1 MNVRQS
7 LLTAGFLGRFLFGL
21 LVEGIVTLG
30 LVFAVYLGWSLSF
43 DLRQVGHIPERCWIY
58 DVDGNVYSRLYGE
71 NRILVNVN
79 QVSPLFKKAL
89 LAREDSRFY
98 EHHGIDLVG
107 VSRAFTSNLS
117 HFTLLQGGS
126 TITQQLARNSFDLGK
141 RDLSRKILEA
151 FMAVRIELTFSKDQ
165 ILDDYI
171 NRIYFGSGYYG
182 LEAAARAY
190 FGKSAAQVNLPEAAT
205 LAGLIRSPNRYSPIN
220 NPSGAVAQRNEV
232 LDRMAELGYISSAE
246 EETAKST
253 LLKTTG
259 KKSAVPQQNYAMDAL
274 YRELQGIV
282 SQDEI
287 DSGGLK
293 IYTTLDPTLQL
304 AADSAVDSCL
314 TQIEAKTDYKHL
326 RKSAYTESDRANEE
340 STPYLQGAAL
350 VLDNHS
356 GGIRAIVGGRD
367 YQDSKFNRALQAVRS
382 VGSVAKPFI
391 YAAGYET
398 GWFPGTQISD
408 DPIRPGE
415 VPEAPHW
422 NPGNSDGAGRGL
434 LPLRDGLIFSR
445 NTMTIRVGEH
455 VGLGK
460 VQSLLTEAGLANNIP
475 KLPAIYLGTFG
486 STLKDITAAYTAFP
500 SGGVRR
506 EPYLIERIDD
516 KEGHVLYQA
525 HPLQRQILKPAIAWM
540 IAETLEGVL
549 SRGTA
554 ASAKSLG
561 LDRTAAGKTGTTD
574 DYKDAWFVGFTNSL
588 TCGVWVGFDQ
598 PQTIEQRGYG
608 AALALPI
615 WVKIMEKASR
625 TKYPDGDF
633 APPEPVVRV
642 ELCSVSNEI
651 ATDECRAAGTAYQIT
666 LPQSMMP
673 SQTCQVH
680 RGEPINPNAQ
690 PAGNQNNLRQ
700 RFLDSL
706 KKLFGG

>member
-1 MNVRQS
+1 MSARGAFS
-7 LLTAGFLGRFLFGL
+7 AIGFAGRFLFAL
-21 LVEGIVTLG
+21 FVEGILTLG

-43 DLRQVGHIPERCWIY
+43 DLRQVGHIPERCWVY

-71 NRILVNVN
+71 NRILVNAN

-98 EHHGIDLVG
+98 ENHGIDLVG
-107 VSRAFTSNLS
+107 ISRAFTRDMS
-117 HFTLLQGGS
+117 HFRLLQGGS

-151 FMAVRIELTFSKDQ
+151 FMAVRIDLTFSKDQ
-165 ILDDYI
+165 ILDYYI

-182 LEAAARAY
+182 LETAARAY
-190 FGKSAAQVNLPEAAT
+190 FGKSAAQVNLAEAAT

-220 NPSGAVAQRNEV
+220 NPTGAVAQRNEV
-232 LDRMAELGYISSAE
+232 LDRMAELGYISSSE

-253 LLKTTG
+253 PLKTTG
-259 KKSAVPQQNYAMDAL
+259 KKSPVPQQNYAKDAI
-274 YRELQGIV
+274 YHELQGIV

-287 DSGGLK
+287 DGGGLK

-304 AADSAVDSCL
+304 AADSALDSYL
-314 TQIEAKTDYKHL
+314 TQLEAKSDYKHP
-326 RKSAYTESDRANEE
+326 RKSAYSESDRTNEE
-340 STPYLQGAAL
+340 GTPYLQGAAL
-350 VLDNHS
+350 VIDNHT

-382 VGSVAKPFI
+382 VGSIAKPFI
-391 YAAGYET
+391 YAAAYES

-422 NPGNSDGAGRGL
+422 NPGNSDSSSRGML
-434 LPLRDGLIFSR
+434 ALRDGLIFSR
-445 NTMTIRVGEH
+445 NTMTVRVGEH

-460 VQSLLTEAGLANNIP
+460 VQAMLTEAGLGNNIP
-475 KLPAIYLGTFG
+475 KLPSIYLGTFG

-525 HPLQRQILKPAIAWM
+525 HPLQRQILKPSIAWM
-540 IAETLEGVL
+540 VAETLEGVL

-615 WVKIMEKASR
+615 WVKIIERASR

-633 APPEPVVRV
+633 APPEPLARV
-642 ELCSVSNEI
+642 ELCSVSNEL
-651 ATDECRAAGTAYQIT
+651 ATDACRSAGTAYQIT
-666 LPQSMMP
+666 LPQSVVP

-680 RGEPINPNAQ
+680 HGEPVNPNAQ
-690 PAGNQNNLRQ
+690 PADNQNNLRQ
-700 RFLDSL
+700 RFLDSV

>member
-1 MNVRQS
+1 MSVRGAF
-7 LLTAGFLGRFLFGL
+7 LTIGFLSRFLFAL
-21 LVEGIVTLG
+21 VVEGIIAAG
-30 LVFAVYLGWSLSF
+30 LVVAVYLGWSLSF

-79 QVSPLFKKAL
+79 QISPLFKKAL

-98 EHHGIDLVG
+98 GHHGVDVVG

-151 FMAVRIELTFSKDQ
+151 FMALRIELTFSKDQ
-165 ILDDYI
+165 IMDYYI

-190 FGKSAAQVNLPEAAT
+190 FGKSAAQVNLSEAAT

-220 NPSGAVAQRNEV
+220 NPSGAATQRNEV
-232 LDRMAELGYISSAE
+232 LDRMAELGYISTSE
-246 EETAKST
+246 EQAAKSAPLRT
-253 LLKTTG
+253 NG
-259 KKSAVPQQNYAMDAL
+259 KKSSVPQQNYAMDAL

-293 IYTTLDPTLQL
+293 IYTTLDPALQL
-304 AADSAVDSCL
+304 AADSAVDSLL
-314 TQIEAKTDYKHL
+314 TQVEDKSDYKHP
-326 RKSAYTESDRANEE
+326 RKSGYTESDRANEE
-340 STPYLQGAAL
+340 PTPYLQGAAL
-350 VLDNHS
+350 VIDNHT

-367 YQDSKFNRALQAVRS
+367 YKDSKFDRALQAVRS
-382 VGSVAKPFI
+382 VGSTAKPFI
-391 YAAGYET
+391 YAAGYES
-398 GWFPGTQISD
+398 GLFPGSQISD

-415 VPEAPHW
+415 VPEAPRW
-422 NPGNSDGAGRGL
+422 NPGNSDGSSRGM
-434 LPLRDGLIFSR
+434 LPLREGLIFSR

-460 VQSLLTEAGLANNIP
+460 VQSLLTEAGLGTNIP

-486 STLKDITAAYTAFP
+486 STLKDVTAAYTAFP

-525 HPLQRQILKPAIAWM
+525 RPVQRQILKPAISWM
-540 IAETLEGVL
+540 MAETLQGVL

-608 AALALPI
+608 ATLALPI

-633 APPEPVVRV
+633 APPEPVVQV

-651 ATDECRAAGTAYQIT
+651 ATDECRVAGTGYQIT
-666 LPQSMMP
+666 LPQSMVP

-680 RGEPINPNAQ
+680 KGEPINPNSE
-690 PAGNQNNLRQ
+690 PADNKNNLRQ
-700 RFLDSL
+700 RFLDSV

>member
-1 MNVRQS
+1 MSVRGAFF
-7 LLTAGFLGRFLFGL
+7 TIGFVGRFLFAL
-21 LVEGIVTLG
+21 VVEGIIAAG
-30 LVFAVYLGWSLSF
+30 LVFAVYLGWSFSF

-79 QVSPLFKKAL
+79 QISPLFKKAL
-89 LAREDSRFY
+89 LAREDSRFF
-98 EHHGIDLVG
+98 EHHGVDLVG
-107 VSRAFTSNLS
+107 VSRALTSNVS

-151 FMAVRIELTFSKDQ
+151 IMALRIELTFSKDQ
-165 ILDDYI
+165 ILDYYI

-190 FGKSAAQVNLPEAAT
+190 FGKSAAQVNLSEAAT

-232 LDRMAELGYISSAE
+232 LDRMAELGYISSADE
-246 EETAKST
+246 QAAKSAP
-253 LLKTTG
+253 LKTSG
-259 KKSAVPQQNYAMDAL
+259 KKSSVPQQNYAMDAL
-274 YRELQGIV
+274 YHELQGIV

-293 IYTTLDPTLQL
+293 IYTTLDPALQL
-304 AADSAVDSCL
+304 AADSAVASFL
-314 TQIEAKTDYKHL
+314 TQIEDKPDYRHP
-326 RKSAYTESDRANEE
+326 RKSAYTDSDRANEE
-340 STPYLQGAAL
+340 PTSYLQGAAL
-350 VLDNHS
+350 VIDNHT

-367 YQDSKFNRALQAVRS
+367 YKDSKFDRALQAVRS
-382 VGSVAKPFI
+382 IGSTAKPFI
-391 YAAGYET
+391 YAAGYES
-398 GWFPGTQISD
+398 GLFPGSQIND
-408 DPIRPGE
+408 DPIQYGE
-415 VPEAPHW
+415 VPEAPGW
-422 NPGNSDGAGRGL
+422 NPANSDGSSRGT
-434 LPLRDGLIFSR
+434 LPLREGLIFSR

-460 VQSLLTEAGLANNIP
+460 IQSLLTEAGLANNIP
-475 KLPAIYLGTFG
+475 KLPSIYLGAFG
-486 STLKDITAAYTAFP
+486 STLKDVTAAYTAFP

-516 KEGHVLYQA
+516 KDGHVIYQA
-525 HPLQRQILKPAIAWM
+525 RPLQRQILKPAISWM
-540 IAETLEGVL
+540 IAETLQGVL

-561 LDRTAAGKTGTTD
+561 LNRTAAGKTGTTD

-608 AALALPI
+608 ATLALPI

-633 APPEPVVRV
+633 PPPEPVTQV

-651 ATDECRAAGTAYQIT
+651 ATDACRAAGTAYQIT
-666 LPQSMMP
+666 LPQSIVP

-680 RGEPINPNAQ
+680 KGEPINPNSE
-690 PAGNQNNLRQ
+690 PADNKNLRQ

>member
-1 MNVRQS
+1 MNVG
-7 LLTAGFLGRFLFGL
+7 LTLFRIDFIFRFLFGL
-21 LVEGIVTLG
+21 VIEAIITIG
-30 LVFAVYLGWSLSF
+30 LVFAVYLGWSLTF

-79 QVSPLFKKAL
+79 QVAPLFKKAL

-98 EHHGIDLVG
+98 EHHGVDVVG

-151 FMAVRIELTFSKDQ
+151 FMACRIELTFSKDE
-165 ILDDYI
+165 ILDYYV

-190 FGKSAAQVNLPEAAT
+190 FGKSASQVNLAEAAT

-220 NPSGAVAQRNEV
+220 NATGAVAQRNEV
-232 LDRMAELGYISSAE
+232 LDRMAELGYVSSSEAAAARA
-246 EETAKST
+246 TP
-253 LLKTTG
+253 LKIAG
-259 KKSAVPQQNYAMDAL
+259 KKSSVPQQNYAMDAL

-293 IYTTLDPTLQL
+293 IYTTLDPALQL

-314 TQIEAKTDYKHL
+314 TQIEDKADYKHP
-326 RKSAYTESDRANEE
+326 RKSAFTDADRANEE
-340 STPYLQGAAL
+340 ATPYLQGAAL
-350 VLDNHS
+350 VIDNHT

-367 YQDSKFNRALQAVRS
+367 YKDSKFNRALQATRS
-382 VGSVAKPFI
+382 VGSTAKPFI
-391 YAAGYET
+391 YAAAYES
-398 GWFPGTQISD
+398 GLFPGSQISD
-408 DPIRPGE
+408 NPIRPGE
-415 VPEAPHW
+415 VTEAPRW
-422 NPGNSDGAGRGL
+422 NPANSDGSSRGI

-460 VQSLLTEAGLANNIP
+460 IQSLLTETGLSNNIP
-475 KLPAIYLGTFG
+475 KFPSIYLGAFG
-486 STLKDITAAYTAFP
+486 STLKDVTAAYSAFP

-525 HPLQRQILKPAIAWM
+525 RPVQRQILKPAISWM
-540 IAETLEGVL
+540 VAETLQGVL

-574 DYKDAWFVGFTNSL
+574 EYRDAWFIGFTNSL

-615 WVKIMEKASR
+615 WVRVMEKTSK

-633 APPEPVVRV
+633 PPPEPVVQA

-651 ATDECRAAGTAYQIT
+651 ATDECRSAGTAYQIS
-666 LPQSMMP
+666 LPQSISP
-673 SQTCQVH
+673 SQSCQVH
-680 RGEPINPNAQ
+680 RGEPINPNPQ
-690 PAGNQNNLRQ
+690 PADNRGDLKQ

-706 KKLFGG
+706 KHLFGG

>member
-1 MNVRQS
+1 MSVEGAF
-7 LLTAGFLGRFLFGL
+7 LTIGFLSRFLFAL
-21 LVEGIVTLG
+21 IVEGIIAVG
-30 LVFAVYLGWSLSF
+30 LVLAVYLGWSFSF

-58 DVDGNVYSRLYGE
+58 DADGNVYSRLYGE

-98 EHHGIDLVG
+98 EHHGVDVFG

-126 TITQQLARNSFDLGK
+126 TITQQLARNSFDLGQ

-151 FMAVRIELTFSKDQ
+151 FMALRIELTFSKDQ
-165 ILDDYI
+165 ILDYYI

-190 FGKSAAQVNLPEAAT
+190 FGKSAAQVSLPEAAT

-220 NPSGAVAQRNEV
+220 NPSGAVTQRNEV
-232 LDRMAELGYISSAE
+232 LDRMAELSYISTSDEQA
-246 EETAKST
+246 AKAT
-253 LLKTTG
+253 PLKTSG
-259 KKSAVPQQNYAMDAL
+259 KKSSVPQQNYAMDAL
-274 YRELQGIV
+274 YHELQGIV

-293 IYTTLDPTLQL
+293 IYTTLDPALQL
-304 AADSAVDSCL
+304 AADSAVDSFL
-314 TQIEAKTDYKHL
+314 TQIEDKSDYKHP

-340 STPYLQGAAL
+340 GTPYLQGAAL
-350 VLDNHS
+350 VIDNHS

-367 YQDSKFNRALQAVRS
+367 YKDSKFDRALQAVRS
-382 VGSVAKPFI
+382 VGSTAKPFI

-398 GWFPGTQISD
+398 GLFPGSQISD
-408 DPIRPGE
+408 DPIRAGE

-422 NPGNSDGAGRGL
+422 SPGNSDGSSRGI

-445 NTMTIRVGEH
+445 NTMTIRVGER
-455 VGLGK
+455 VSLGK
-460 VQSLLTEAGLANNIP
+460 VQSLLTEAGFGNNIP
-475 KLPAIYLGTFG
+475 KLPSIYLGAFG
-486 STLKDITAAYTAFP
+486 STLKEVTAAYTAFP

-516 KEGHVLYQA
+516 REGRVLYQGR
-525 HPLQRQILKPAIAWM
+525 PLQRQILKPAISWM
-540 IAETLEGVL
+540 MAETLEGVL

-608 AALALPI
+608 ATLALPI
-615 WVKIMEKASR
+615 WVKIIEKASR

-633 APPEPVVRV
+633 TPPEPVVQV
-642 ELCSVSNEI
+642 QLCSVSNEI

-666 LPQSMMP
+666 LPQSMVP
-673 SQTCQVH
+673 SQNCQVH
-680 RGEPINPNAQ
+680 KGEPINPNSE
-690 PAGNQNNLRQ
+690 PADNRNNLRQ
-700 RFLDSL
+700 RFLDSV

>member
-1 MNVRQS
+1 MSVRGAF
-7 LLTAGFLGRFLFGL
+7 LTAEFVFRFLFA
-21 LVEGIVTLG
+21 VFIEGIIAAG
-30 LVFAVYLGWSLSF
+30 LVFSVYLGWSFSF

-107 VSRAFTSNLS
+107 VSRALTSNLS

-141 RDLSRKILEA
+141 RDLSRKFLEA
-151 FMAVRIELTFSKDQ
+151 FMAVRIELTFSKYQ

-190 FGKSAAQVNLPEAAT
+190 FGKSAAQVNLAEAAT

-232 LDRMAELGYISSAE
+232 LDRMAELGYISSAQ
-246 EETAKST
+246 EETAKAT
-253 LLKTTG
+253 PLKTTG
-259 KKSAVPQQNYAMDAL
+259 KKSSVPQQNYAMDAL

-293 IYTTLDPTLQL
+293 IYTTLDPALQL
-304 AADSAVDSCL
+304 AADSAVDSYL
-314 TQIEAKTDYKHL
+314 TQIEAKSDYKHP
-326 RKSAYTESDRANEE
+326 RKNGYTESDRANEE
-340 STPYLQGAAL
+340 ATPYLQGAAL
-350 VLDNHS
+350 VIDNHT

-382 VGSVAKPFI
+382 VGSIAKPFI
-391 YAAGYET
+391 YAAGYES

-415 VPEAPHW
+415 VPEAPRW
-422 NPGNSDGAGRGL
+422 SPGNSDNSSRGM

-445 NTMTIRVGEH
+445 NTMTVRVGEH

-460 VQSLLTEAGLANNIP
+460 VQSLLTEAGLGNNIP
-475 KLPAIYLGTFG
+475 KLPSIYLGTFG
-486 STLKDITAAYTAFP
+486 STLKDITAAYTALP

-540 IAETLEGVL
+540 VAETLEGVL

-598 PQTIEQRGYG
+598 PQTVEQRGYG

-615 WVKIMEKASR
+615 WVKIVEKASR

-633 APPEPVVRV
+633 ASPEPLARV
-642 ELCSVSNEI
+642 ELCSVSNEL
-651 ATDECRAAGTAYQIT
+651 ATDACRAVGTAYQIT
-666 LPQSMMP
+666 LPQSMVP

-680 RGEPINPNAQ
+680 RGEPVNPNSQ
-690 PAGNQNNLRQ
+690 PADNQNNLRQ
-700 RFLDSL
+700 RFLDSV

>member
-1 MNVRQS
+1 MSVRGAF
-7 LLTAGFLGRFLFGL
+7 LTIGFFGRFLFA
-21 LVEGIVTLG
+21 LVIEGILAAG
-30 LVFAVYLGWSLSF
+30 LVVAVYLGWSLSF

-71 NRILVNVN
+71 NRILVSGD

-89 LAREDSRFY
+89 QAREDSRFY

-151 FMAVRIELTFSKDQ
+151 FMAFRIELTFSKDQ
-165 ILDDYI
+165 ILDYYV

-182 LEAAARAY
+182 LEAATRAY
-190 FGKSAAQVNLPEAAT
+190 FGKSAAQVNLAEAAT

-232 LDRMAELGYISSAE
+232 LARMAELGYISTTDE
-246 EETAKST
+246 QTAKST
-253 LLKTTG
+253 PLKTNA
-259 KKSAVPQQNYAMDAL
+259 KKSPVPQQNYAMDAL
-274 YRELQGIV
+274 YHELQGIV

-304 AADSAVDSCL
+304 AADSAVDSFL
-314 TQIEAKTDYKHL
+314 TQIEDKSDYKHP
-326 RKSAYTESDRANEE
+326 RKSAYSESQRANEE
-340 STPYLQGAAL
+340 ATQYLQGAAL
-350 VLDNHS
+350 VIDNHS

-367 YQDSKFNRALQAVRS
+367 YKDSKFDRALQAVRS
-382 VGSVAKPFI
+382 VGSTAKPFI
-391 YAAGYET
+391 YAAGYES
-398 GWFPGTQISD
+398 GLFPGTQIND
-408 DPIRPGE
+408 DSIRPGE
-415 VPEAPHW
+415 LPEAPHW
-422 NPGNSDGAGRGL
+422 SPANSDGSNRGV
-434 LPLRDGLIFSR
+434 LPLRDGLILSR

-475 KLPAIYLGTFG
+475 KLPSIYLGTFG
-486 STLKDITAAYTAFP
+486 STLKEVTAAYAAFP
-500 SGGVRR
+500 SGGVRH
-506 EPYLIERIDD
+506 EPYMIERIDD

-540 IAETLEGVL
+540 MAETLEGVL
-549 SRGTA
+549 TRGTA

-574 DYKDAWFVGFTNSL
+574 EYQDAWFVGFTNSL

-598 PQTIEQRGYG
+598 PQTIEQHGYG
-608 AALALPI
+608 ATLALPI

-633 APPEPVVRV
+633 PSPEPVTQV
-642 ELCSVSNEI
+642 ELCSVSNQI
-651 ATDECRAAGTAYQIT
+651 ATDACRAAGTAYQIT
-666 LPQSMMP
+666 LPQSMVP
-673 SQTCQVH
+673 TQTCQVH
-680 RGEPINPNAQ
+680 HGEPISPNAE
-690 PAGNQNNLRQ
+690 PADDKGSLRQ
-700 RFLDSL
+700 RFLDSV

>member
-1 MNVRQS
+1 MSVRGAFFTIGFVGR
-7 LLTAGFLGRFLFGL
+7 LLFALV
-21 LVEGIVTLG
+21 VEGIIAAG
-30 LVFAVYLGWSLSF
+30 LVFAVYLGWSFSF

-79 QVSPLFKKAL
+79 QISPLFKKAL

-98 EHHGIDLVG
+98 EHHGVDLVG
-107 VSRAFTSNLS
+107 VSRAFTSNVS

-151 FMAVRIELTFSKDQ
+151 IMALRIELTFSKDQ
-165 ILDDYI
+165 ILDYYI

-182 LEAAARAY
+182 LEAASRAY

-246 EETAKST
+246 EQAAKST
-253 LLKTTG
+253 PLKTSG
-259 KKSAVPQQNYAMDAL
+259 KKSSVPQQNYAMDAL
-274 YRELQGIV
+274 YHELQGIV

-287 DSGGLK
+287 DSGGLR
-293 IYTTLDPTLQL
+293 IYTTLDPALQL
-304 AADSAVDSCL
+304 AADSALASFL
-314 TQIEAKTDYKHL
+314 TQIEDKPDYKHP
-326 RKSAYTESDRANEE
+326 RKSAYTDSDRANEVA
-340 STPYLQGAAL
+340 TPYLQGAAL
-350 VLDNHS
+350 VIDNHT

-367 YQDSKFNRALQAVRS
+367 YKDSKFDRALQAVRS
-382 VGSVAKPFI
+382 VGSTAKPFI
-391 YAAGYET
+391 YAAGYES
-398 GWFPGTQISD
+398 GLFPGSQISD
-408 DPIRPGE
+408 DPIHPGE
-415 VPEAPHW
+415 VPEAPGW
-422 NPGNSDGAGRGL
+422 NPANSDSSSRGI
-434 LPLRDGLIFSR
+434 LPLREGLIFSR
-445 NTMTIRVGEH
+445 NTMSIRVGER

-460 VQSLLTEAGLANNIP
+460 VQALLTEAGLANNIP
-475 KLPAIYLGTFG
+475 KLPSIYLGAFG
-486 STLKDITAAYTAFP
+486 STLKDVTAAYTAFP

-516 KEGHVLYQA
+516 KEGHVIYQA
-525 HPLQRQILKPAIAWM
+525 RPLQRQILKPAISWM
-540 IAETLEGVL
+540 VAETLQGVL

-608 AALALPI
+608 ATLALPI

-633 APPEPVVRV
+633 PPPEPVTQV

-651 ATDECRAAGTAYQIT
+651 ATDECRAAGTTYQIT
-666 LPQSMMP
+666 LPQSIVP

-680 RGEPINPNAQ
+680 KGEPINPNSE
-690 PAGNQNNLRQ
+690 PADNRNNLRQ

>member
-1 MNVRQS
+1 MSVWRAFF
-7 LLTAGFLGRFLFGL
+7 TIGFLGRFLFAL
-21 LVEGIVTLG
+21 VVEGIIAAG
-30 LVFAVYLGWSLSF
+30 LVFAVYFGWSLSF
-43 DLRQVGHIPERCWIY
+43 DLRQVGHIPERCWIF

-98 EHHGIDLVG
+98 EHHGVDVVG

-151 FMAVRIELTFSKDQ
+151 FMALRIELTFSKDQ

-190 FGKSAAQVNLPEAAT
+190 FGKSAAHVNLPEAAT

-232 LDRMAELGYISSAE
+232 LDRMAELGYVSSSEDQA
-246 EETAKST
+246 AKAAP
-253 LLKTTG
+253 LKTSG
-259 KKSAVPQQNYAMDAL
+259 KQSSVPQQNYAMDAL
-274 YRELQGIV
+274 YHELQGIV

-293 IYTTLDPTLQL
+293 IYTTLDPALQL
-304 AADSAVDSCL
+304 AADSAVDSFL
-314 TQIEAKTDYKHL
+314 TQIEDKSDYKHP
-326 RKSAYTESDRANEE
+326 RKSAYTDSDRANEE
-340 STPYLQGAAL
+340 ATPYLQGAAL
-350 VLDNHS
+350 VIDNHT

-367 YQDSKFNRALQAVRS
+367 YKDSKFNRAFQAVRS
-382 VGSVAKPFI
+382 VGSTAKPFV
-391 YAAGYET
+391 YAAGYES
-398 GWFPGTQISD
+398 GLFPGSQIND

-415 VPEAPHW
+415 VPEAPRW
-422 NPGNSDGAGRGL
+422 NPGNSDGSSRGV
-434 LPLRDGLIFSR
+434 LPLREGLIFSR
-445 NTMTIRVGEH
+445 NTMTVRVGEH

-460 VQSLLTEAGLANNIP
+460 VQSLLTEAGLGNNIP
-475 KLPAIYLGTFG
+475 KLPSIYLGAFG
-486 STLKDITAAYTAFP
+486 STLKDVTAAYTAFP

-525 HPLQRQILKPAIAWM
+525 HPVQRQILKPAISWM
-540 IAETLEGVL
+540 MAETLEGVL

-574 DYKDAWFVGFTNSL
+574 DYRDAWFVGFTNSL

-598 PQTIEQRGYG
+598 PQAIEQRGYG

-615 WVKIMEKASR
+615 WVKIIERASR

-633 APPEPVVRV
+633 APPEPLSHV
-642 ELCSVSNEI
+642 ELCSVSNEV
-651 ATDECRAAGTAYQIT
+651 ATDECRSAGTAYQIT
-666 LPQSMMP
+666 LPQSMVP

-680 RGEPINPNAQ
+680 KGEPINPNSE
-690 PAGNQNNLRQ
+690 PADNKNNLRQ